1 MYIIFKSMWYQ
12 FYFQI
17 SFPDFSQG
25 VENIMAK
32 KTDSNNFP
40 IPVQTRLAISTRP
53 LTNVPHNGGLKNYE
67 SLEDDERRNASNLR
81 EMLRWKGIQRVC
93 RLQDSRILFDR
104 KLVRKV
110 LFVAKSASIATI
122 FISII
127 NKLLFDT
134 CIWIQ

>member
-40 IPVQTRLAISTRP
+40 IPVQTRLAISTT
-53 LTNVPHNGGLKNYE
+53 TNECTAQWWFKK
-67 SLEDDERRNASNLR
+67 LR
-81 EMLRWKGIQRVC
+81 EPWRRWAQKCFESQRDAEMKRHSTSLSPAGLQNFIRSKTC
-93 RLQDSRILFDR
+93 SSLPKMHRSQRSLFRLL
-104 KLVRKV
+104 
-110 LFVAKSASIATI
+110 
-122 FISII
+122 I
-127 NKLLFDT
+127 NFCLIRAFEFNS
-134 CIWIQ
+134 

>member
-53 LTNVPHNGGLKNYE
+53 LTNVPYNGGLKNYE

-93 RLQDSRILFDR
+93 RLQDPEFYSIENLF
-104 KLVRKV
+104 L
-110 LFVAKSASIATI
+110 VAKSASIATI

>member
-17 SFPDFSQG
+17 SFPDFSQA

-53 LTNVPHNGGLKNYE
+53 LTNVPYNGGLKNYE
-67 SLEDDERRNASNLR
+67 SLEDDERRNASKR
-81 EMLRWKGIQRVC
+81 DAEMKRHSTSLSPAGLQNFIRSKTCSSLPKVHRSQRSLF
-93 RLQDSRILFDR
+93 RLL
-104 KLVRKV
+104 
-110 LFVAKSASIATI
+110 
-122 FISII
+122 I
-127 NKLLFDT
+127 NFCLIRAFEFNS
-134 CIWIQ
+134 